1 MDKRILVAPLDWGL
15 GHATRC
21 IPIIRELM
29 AQNADVVLAAD
40 GRPFELLR
48 REFPELQILRLSG
61 VSVNYGQHATMMFSI
76 AKQFPSILRAI
87 AVEHKALQPLIREHR
102 LDAVISDN
110 RFGLYSSLVP
120 TVFLTH
126 QIRILV
132 PRPFQFLE
140 SPLGMLNRYA
150 INRFTHCW
158 IPDVAGN
165 ANLSGILSHMAPL
178 PKNTEFIGPLSR
190 FHTIPKQDET
200 VDCVAVLSGPEPQRT
215 MFESVLLEQ
224 LKTLSIRSVVVRGIP
239 ERNQK
244 MKMAENVTVVS
255 SLSSEELNQ
264 LVACASVVI
273 ARPGYSTL
281 MDLAVLGKKA
291 LLIPTPGQTEQ
302 EYLGSILMAQ
312 GICAIQSQENLDVR
326 IGIEQ
331 ALQASGFTA
340 IGGEP
345 PSLPSVISSF
355 LRTV

>member
-21 IPIIRELM
+21 IPIIRELI

-87 AVEHKALQPLIREHR
+87 AAEHKALQPLIREHR

-110 RFGLYSSLVP
+110 RFGLYSSLLS

-132 PRPFQFLE
+132 PRPYQFLE

-158 IPDVAGN
+158 IPDVAGK
-165 ANLSGILSHMAPL
+165 ANLSGILSHTSPL
-178 PKNTEFIGPLSR
+178 PENAEFIGHLSR
-190 FHTIPKQDET
+190 FHTIPKQDEI

-224 LKTLSIRSVVVRGIP
+224 LKTLTIQSVVVRGIP

-244 MKMAENVTVVS
+244 MKMAENITVVS

-281 MDLAVLGKKA
+281 MDLAVLEKKA

-312 GICAIQSQENLDVR
+312 GICAIQSQETLDVKS
-326 IGIEQ
+326 GIEQ

-340 IGGEP
+340 IGGET